1 MLKEEMTMIR
11 LRKTTL
17 KKLRHIGNRNMTD
30 DQVIEMM
37 SNNWHMMDEVVSQ
50 TIIDRY
56 NGESL

>member
-1 MLKEEMTMIR
+1 MTMIR